1 MISNTNYNMN
11 FLKLNEAMRNY
22 FNRKSLLI
30 RVLEQL
36 VFDSVFI
43 LPICFIFSDT
53 IIETV
58 IYYFVSILFLYFVYP
73 YLKSVFFI
81 FRMKIMRKDALVF
94 YIKILEENKFP
105 KYGETQSNG
114 SKWLDKVVKDSS
126 IACEK
131 RVAAAELALI
141 VYNIMGRNGG
151 GMAVEMFENN
161 LLAEA
166 INNYEKN

>member
-94 YIKILEENKFP
+94 YIKIL
-105 KYGETQSNG
+105 
-114 SKWLDKVVKDSS
+114 V
-126 IACEK
+126 
-131 RVAAAELALI
+131 
-141 VYNIMGRNGG
+141 NIIF
-151 GMAVEMFENN
+151 VH
-161 LLAEA
+161 L
-166 INNYEKN
+166 